1 MAKVPKKTNK
11 RIVYID
17 VAFAEFDKGIVLKET
32 NKAITIESF
41 VHNDVRKYIKKD
53 LINEVEPIDKPKY
66 KSIDVYDVFIDNDF
80 DNRFEDYDECI
91 DYANRWIETT
101 FNVTPYDMDE
111 IVDRI
116 TIKPST
122 IFKII

>member
-1 MAKVPKKTNK
+1 MANK

-32 NKAITIESF
+32 NKDITIDSF
-41 VHNDVRKYIKKD
+41 VHKDVRKYNKKYID
-53 LINEVEPIDKPKY
+53 EIETINKPKY
-66 KSIDVYDVFIDNDF
+66 KSVDVYDVFIDDDF
-80 DNRFEDYDECI
+80 DNRFEDYDKCI

-101 FNVTPYDMDE
+101 FNATPYDMED

-116 TIKPST
+116 SIKSST